1 MILTGFFSAGFATSI
16 AFLLL
21 PLLVALLFYKI
32 WSRRRQT
39 PSLQYS
45 SLSLIKGL
53 QGSFRSVLVYLPLGL
68 KFLSLVFVVIALA
81 RPQKADEKVKRN
93 VEGIDIMIVLDISDS
108 MLIEDMKPENRMEA
122 SKLVIS
128 NFIKG
133 RTSDRIGLVVFAGEA
148 YTRVPLTLDYP
159 LLLENVKK
167 VKPSR
172 NIKMGTA
179 LGVALATGVG
189 RLKESKAKSRVM
201 IFLTDGENNSGTVD
215 PETAVQMAVD
225 EKLKVYSIG
234 MGKDGEAQ
242 LPVFVQDAF
251 GNSIKQYRPIHSKVN
266 EPLLKSFA
274 DKTGGRF
281 WRANTGRELDEVFKT
296 IDNLERTKIDV
307 EKYNRYTELFQNPLR
322 FAVVL
327 FILSLVL
334 GRTLLRRNP

>member
-1 MILTGFFSAGFATSI
+1 MMDLFSTGFATTS

-21 PLLVALLFYKI
+21 PLLVGLLFYKY
-32 WSRRRQT
+32 WARRRQT

-45 SLSLIKGL
+45 SLSLIKGM
-53 QGSFRSVLVYLPLGL
+53 QGSMRSVLAYLPLGL
-68 KFLSLVFVVIALA
+68 KFFALVFVVVALA

-159 LLLENVKK
+159 LLLDNVQK

-179 LGVALATGVG
+179 IGVALATGVG
-189 RLKESKAKSRVM
+189 RMKESKAKSRVV

-215 PETAVQMAVD
+215 PETALQMAVD

-242 LPVFVQDAF
+242 LPVYIQDAF

-266 EPLLKSFA
+266 EPLLKSFGE
-274 DKTGGRF
+274 KTGGKF
-281 WRANTGRELDEVFKT
+281 WRANTGRELDEVFKD
-296 IDNLERTKIDV
+296 IDSLERTKIDV
-307 EKYNRYTELFQNPLR
+307 EKYNRYTELFQSPLKI
-322 FAVVL
+322 AVFFFL
-327 FILSLVL
+327 LSVIL
-334 GRTLLRRNP
+334 GRTVLRRNP

>member
-1 MILTGFFSAGFATSI
+1 MTETSTSLFASSWVFI
-16 AFLLL
+16 
-21 PLLVALLFYKI
+21 LLVPVLAAFAYKI
-32 WSRRRQT
+32 WARRKQT
-39 PSLQYS
+39 PTLQFS
-45 SLSLIKGL
+45 SLALLKNV
-53 QGSFRSVLVYLPLGL
+53 GSSARSALAYLPLALRGVA
-68 KFLSLVFVVIALA
+68 FIFFIVALA
-81 RPQKADEKVKRN
+81 RPQKSDEKVKRN

-159 LLLENVKK
+159 LLLENVQK

-179 LGVALATGVG
+179 IGVALATGVS
-189 RLKESKAKSRVM
+189 RLKESKAKSRIV

-215 PETAVQMAVD
+215 PETAAQMAVD
-225 EKLKVYSIG
+225 ENLKVYSIG
-234 MGKDGEAQ
+234 MGKDGEAR

-251 GNSIKQYRPIHSKVN
+251 GNSIKQYRPIHSKIN

-274 DKTGGRF
+274 DKTGGKF
-281 WRANTGRELDEVFKT
+281 WRANTGRELEEVFKE
-296 IDNLERTKIDV
+296 IDSLERTKIDV
-307 EKYNRYTELFQNPLR
+307 EKFNRYTELFQTPLR
-322 FAVVL
+322 TGILFFA
-327 FILSLVL
+327 LSLIL
-334 GRTLLRRNP
+334 GRTVLRRNP